1 MSRIPQPEDLVA
13 CLLSRTASFS
23 SVALSR
29 DCLLSACPPSPA
41 ALVMRQ
47 LLYPADER
55 HVLIFV
61 DQRRLRGLLTYRP
74 RAAPEVWEV
83 DNLLC
88 GRDEASC
95 CTLLDDLS
103 TYGGKT
109 GVRKIFLRTEQDSPF
124 IGALR
129 KTGFA
134 PCSTGHVYR
143 KLISRQSTPVFQA
156 GLRPRSGKDDFL
168 VFQLYNAA
176 TPASLRQAEGLTLQ
190 EWQASREKDAGK
202 EIVYENEEG
211 LRGWLRYSVIKGKK
225 VFEIMTAASPAG
237 VDRTLVEYVMTNS
250 PHCRAAYCLAQ
261 ENQGGLQSVLKDMGF
276 ELVGGY
282 CVLVKQL
289 VVPVAQPSL
298 APLQA

>member
-1 MSRIPQPEDLVA
+1 VSRIPQPEDLLA

-29 DCLLSACPPSPA
+29 DGLLSACSPSPA

-61 DQRRLRGLLTYRP
+61 DRRRLRGLLTYRP
-74 RAAPEVWEV
+74 RTAPEVWEV

-88 GRDEASC
+88 EREGAAC

-103 TYGGKT
+103 TYGSKT
-109 GVRKIFLRTEQDSPF
+109 GIRKIFLRTEQDSPCM
-124 IGALR
+124 GALR
-129 KTGFA
+129 KIGFS
-134 PCSTGHVYR
+134 PCSTGHLYR
-143 KLISRQSTPVFQA
+143 RAIGRQSAPVFQA
-156 GLRPRSGKDDFL
+156 ALRPRSGKDDFL
-168 VFQLYNAA
+168 LFQLYNAVV
-176 TPASLRQAEGLTLQ
+176 PASLRQAEGVTLQ

-237 VDRTLVEYVMTNS
+237 VDRVLIEYVVTNS

-261 ENQGGLQSVLKDMGF
+261 ESQGGLQGVLKDTGF

-282 CVLVKQL
+282 CVLLKQL
-289 VVPVAQPSL
+289 VVPVAESCL
-298 APLQA
+298 APLRA